1 MRKKKQE
8 ILEKHIETQ
17 KVRCRRN
24 KGFCCSVLICI
35 DLDDLSK
42 IIMGFFFNIYFHLKC
57 NYSNME
63 TSANVKL
70 VFLCLCLLQ
79 LLISK
84 LEKNKSMKAEDK
96 AKIMETL
103 DMLTK
108 SITKLQEEIKLI
120 SSNSNPLRI
129 AKSKAQVVLPKRR
142 NTPIWSNKSQLIRTW
157 WIIINVL
164 ILISVIEFFL
174 SFFF

>member
-1 MRKKKQE
+1 
-8 ILEKHIETQ
+8 
-17 KVRCRRN
+17 
-24 KGFCCSVLICI
+24 
-35 DLDDLSK
+35 
-42 IIMGFFFNIYFHLKC
+42 
-57 NYSNME
+57 ME

-70 VFLCLCLLQ
+70 VFLCSCLPQ

-142 NTPIWSNKSQLIRTW
+142 NTPICSNKSQLIRT
-157 WIIINVL
+157 
-164 ILISVIEFFL
+164 
-174 SFFF
+174 